1 MKFEIPDCNALSTLD
16 RITWFETGSSKI
28 LFAAIRVSSREGLD
42 LLELQIL

>member
-28 LFAAIRVSSREGLD
+28 LFAYYSL
-42 LLELQIL
+42 LLESALERG